1 MPKTFHEISRWDGG
15 LNTHFDESDIEGT
28 ELSDVSLWSV
38 SKPGQI
44 YTISNYAATGTPP
57 QSGIYSTNVFSVE
70 SDTTPLVR
78 YGFIIVESDYD
89 IGTNEAAAVVET
101 RYAFIIDSAG
111 ELTVLEAFSSTNSTA
126 GIMIG
131 STSGLDTGAPKPR
144 MFWSEGALRI
154 SDSIHGAGSQV
165 KWWGVV
171 SFQRFTNHSTDTW
184 NNPMGAAGGDNP
196 KWVWANASQPKP
208 AVISTSNSTL
218 INNYGAVIYGSTA
231 SNYPSGVPANMG
243 KGINMNISATTSE
256 TDGGWEATS
265 YEFGQTLVYV
275 GNQESMI
282 APMRIWNT
290 VASTPADVAEISIA
304 SQQYWASVKV
314 FASAKE
320 NAGGVIYNYDQR
332 VTGARIYIRKV
343 GQNKRW
349 ALFLDADFERGVR
362 RNTFDSFDAIW
373 SRDGASTYSSS
384 VPLKIKSPSP
394 QTYESLNGYSPKGA
408 VCSFETSTHGWEHST
423 ILNRRTFLIGV
434 KYLND
439 YSGQSEVMPDRI
451 YYSAMAKYDT
461 YPTTNWI
468 DIGVNDGE
476 SFTAIE
482 GFANR
487 ILAFKQGTLYIINI
501 QSPNDGGWYL
511 EAELKGMGITSADAV
526 TKSDQGILFAN
537 TTGLFRFAGDGIPK
551 RLTDKLNK
559 TDWTTDLNHDDHF
572 IQVGYD
578 GVSEQC
584 FVGEVG
590 IVAAGL
596 HTASSP
602 VYIYD
607 FRTGSFVKHIDYLT
621 DGRSNFSNIP
631 DTRELL
637 WIEPDTTGGTGDE
650 NFKISKYTGNT
661 HSVENIVSD
670 NQYFITK
677 LDDLG
682 SPALMKKFYN
692 LYINLKDNDPS
703 AGDDYDFDVIVNG
716 TTIRCTAGSSSIAS
730 FTKLKVSLSTVAN
743 ASTFQLKILNQSV
756 ANITINSISLEYR
769 VLYKRV
775 S

>member
-1 MPKTFHEISRWDGG
+1 MPKAFHEIARWDGG

-44 YTISNYAATGTPP
+44 YTISNYVATGTPP
-57 QSGIYSTNVFSVE
+57 QSGIYSTNVFSVA
-70 SDTTPLVR
+70 SDATPLVR
-78 YGFIIVESDYD
+78 YGFIIAESDYA
-89 IGTNEAAAVVET
+89 IGTNEVAAVVET
-101 RYAFIIDSAG
+101 RYAFIIDSKG
-111 ELTVLEAFSSTNSTA
+111 ELTVLEAFSSSLTTEINLDSA
-126 GIMIG
+126 
-131 STSGLDTGAPKPR
+131 SGLDTAAPKPR

-154 SDSIHGAGSQV
+154 SDSIHGANSKV

-171 SFQRFTNHSTDTW
+171 SFQRFTNSDDVW
-184 NNPMGAAGGDNP
+184 LNPMGASAGNADSR
-196 KWVWANASQPKP
+196 WVWADASQPKP
-208 AVISTSNSTL
+208 AVIGTATNT
-218 INNYGAVIYGSTA
+218 NAYKDNFGAVIYGSTA
-231 SNYPSGVPANMG
+231 LNYPSQVPGTTMG
-243 KGINMNISATTSE
+243 KGINMNISASTSA

-282 APMRIWNT
+282 APMRIYNSGDT
-290 VASTPADVAEISIA
+290 ADVSIA
-304 SQQYWASVKV
+304 SQQYWTSVQV
-314 FASAKE
+314 FASTSAT
-320 NAGGVIYNYDQR
+320 YDYDKR

-349 ALFLDADFERGVR
+349 TLFLDADFERGVR
-362 RNTFDSFDAIW
+362 RNTFDSFDTIW
-373 SRDGASTYSSS
+373 VRGGVGTYSSS
-384 VPLKIKSPSP
+384 VGLKIKSPSP
-394 QTYESLNGYSPKGA
+394 QTYESLNGYSPNES
-408 VCSFETSTHGWEHST
+408 VCSFENDTHGWEDST
-423 ILNRRTFLIGV
+423 VLNRRTFLIGV

-487 ILAFKQGTLYIINI
+487 ILAFKQGTLYIINV
-501 QSPNDGGWYL
+501 QNPNDGGWFL

-559 TDWTTDLNHDDHF
+559 TDWTTDLSTASHF

-578 GVSEQC
+578 GASEQC

-607 FRTGSFVKHIDYLT
+607 FRTGSFVKHTNYLT

-650 NFKISKYTGNT
+650 DFKISKYVANT
-661 HSVENIVSD
+661 LGAEESAAAGD
-670 NQYFITK
+670 QYFITK

-692 LYINLKDNDPS
+692 LYINLKTGGN
-703 AGDDYDFDVIVNG
+703 YDFDVIVNG
-716 TTIRCTAGSSSIAS
+716 GAAVNMNDSTLGS

-743 ASTFQLKILNQSV
+743 ASTFQLKILNKTTTS
-756 ANITINSISLEYR
+756 ITINSISLEYR

>member
-1 MPKTFHEISRWDGG
+1 MPKAFHEIARWDGG

-44 YTISNYAATGTPP
+44 YTISNYVATGTPP
-57 QSGIYSTNVFSVE
+57 QSGSYDGTTFT
-70 SDTTPLVR
+70 SDGEGILVR

-89 IGTNEAAAVVET
+89 IGTNEAAAVAET

-111 ELTVLEAFSSTNSTA
+111 ELTVLEAFEANSGTDSTA

-154 SDSIHGAGSQV
+154 SDSIHGDGSQV

-171 SFQRFTNHSTDTW
+171 SFQRFTNAGDVW
-184 NNPMGAAGGDNP
+184 LNPMGTTAAATGSR
-196 KWVWANASQPKP
+196 WVWADASQPKP
-208 AVISTSNSTL
+208 DVIGTSVSTL
-218 INNYGAVIYGSTA
+218 VNNHGAVLYGSTA
-231 SNYPSGVPANMG
+231 SNYPSGVAANMG
-243 KGINMNISATTSE
+243 KGINMNISASTSA

-282 APMRIWNT
+282 APMRIYNSGDT
-290 VASTPADVAEISIA
+290 ADVSIA
-304 SQQYWASVKV
+304 SQQYWTSVKV
-314 FASAKE
+314 FASAS
-320 NAGGVIYNYDQR
+320 ATYNYNQR
-332 VTGARIYIRKV
+332 VTGARIYIRKI

-349 ALFLDADFERGVR
+349 TLFLDADFERGVR

-384 VPLKIKSPSP
+384 VPFSIKSPSP
-394 QTYESLNGYSPKGA
+394 QTYESLNGYSPNES
-408 VCSFETSTHGWEHST
+408 VCSFENPTHGWEDST
-423 ILNRRTFLIGV
+423 VLNRRTFLIGV

-451 YYSAMAKYDT
+451 YYSAMTKYDT

-487 ILAFKQGTLYIINI
+487 ILAFKQGTLYIINV
-501 QSPNDGGWYL
+501 QNPNDGGWFL

-559 TDWTTDLNHDDHF
+559 TDWTTDLSTADHF

-578 GVSEQC
+578 GASEQC

-590 IVAAGL
+590 IVAGGL

-607 FRTGSFVKHIDYLT
+607 FRTGSFVKHTNYLT

-637 WIEPDTTGGTGDE
+637 WIEPDSDNNTDE
-650 NFKISKYTGNT
+650 FKISKYVANT
-661 HSVENIVSD
+661 LGAENVNND
-670 NQYFITK
+670 DQYFITK

-692 LYINLKDNDPS
+692 LYINLKTGGSYN
-703 AGDDYDFDVIVNG
+703 FDVIVNG
-716 TTIRCTAGSSSIAS
+716 TTVNTGTVTQISA
-730 FTKLKVSLSTVAN
+730 FTKIKISLSTVAN
-743 ASTFQLKILNQSV
+743 ASTFQLKILNKTTTS
-756 ANITINSISLEYR
+756 ITINSISLEYR

>member
-78 YGFIIVESDYD
+78 YGFIIAESDYD
-89 IGTNEAAAVVET
+89 IGANEVAAVAET
-101 RYAFIIDSAG
+101 RYAFIIDSKG
-111 ELTVLEAFSSTNSTA
+111 ELTVLQAFSSTLSTEINLDTA
-126 GIMIG
+126 
-131 STSGLDTGAPKPR
+131 SGLDTGAPKPR
-144 MFWSEGALRI
+144 MFWSEGSLRI
-154 SDSIHGAGSQV
+154 SDSIHGAGSKV

-171 SFQRFTNHSTDTW
+171 SFQRFTNATDVW
-184 NNPMGAAGGDNP
+184 LNPMGAVAANADSR
-196 KWVWANASQPKP
+196 WVWANASQPKP
-208 AVISTSNSTL
+208 AVIGTATNT
-218 INNYGAVIYGSTA
+218 NAYKDNFGAVIYGSTA
-231 SNYPSGVPANMG
+231 LNYPSQVAGTTMG
-243 KGINMNISATTSE
+243 KGINMNVSASTSA
-256 TDGGWEATS
+256 TDGGWEATA

-290 VASTPADVAEISIA
+290 VSSGDASEITIA
-304 SQQYWASVKV
+304 SQQYWTSVQV
-314 FASAKE
+314 FASTAAA
-320 NAGGVIYNYDQR
+320 NDYDKR
-332 VTGARIYIRKV
+332 VTGARIYIRKT

-349 ALFLDADFERGVR
+349 TLFLDADFERGVR
-362 RNTFDSFDAIW
+362 RNTFDSFDTIW
-373 SRDGASTYSSS
+373 VRGGVSTYSSS
-384 VPLKIKSPSP
+384 VGLTIKSASP
-394 QTYESLNGYSPKGA
+394 QTYESLNGYSPNESI
-408 VCSFETSTHGWEHST
+408 CSFENPTHGWEHST

-434 KYLND
+434 KYLNN

-451 YYSAMAKYDT
+451 YYSAIAKYDT

-487 ILAFKQGTLYIINI
+487 ILAFKQGTLYIINV
-501 QSPNDGGWYL
+501 QNPNDGGWYL

-537 TTGLFRFAGDGIPK
+537 TTGLFRFSGDGIPK

-559 TDWTTDLNHDDHF
+559 TDWTDDLSTASHF

-578 GVSEQC
+578 GASEQC

-590 IVAAGL
+590 IVAGGL

-661 HSVENIVSD
+661 RSDPNIVGT

-692 LYINLKDNDPS
+692 LYINLKTHVTAS
-703 AGDDYDFDVIVNG
+703 ESDYDFDVIVNS
-716 TTIRCTAGSSSIAS
+716 TTIRCTAGSISS
-730 FTKLKVSLSTVAN
+730 FTKLKVSLSTIAN
-743 ASTFQLKILNQSV
+743 ASTFQLKILNQAV
-756 ANITINSISLEYR
+756 TGITINSISLEYR